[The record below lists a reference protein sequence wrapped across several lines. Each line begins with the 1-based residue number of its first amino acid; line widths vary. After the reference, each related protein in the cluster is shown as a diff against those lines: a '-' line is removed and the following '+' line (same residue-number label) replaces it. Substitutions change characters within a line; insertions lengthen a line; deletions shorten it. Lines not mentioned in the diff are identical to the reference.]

1 MKDPYRAMAEKPMD
15 LEGYLKYRVKLLERD
30 FKISPRKDEL
40 DHLRSLKNEHQID
53 AAIRRIIDERWA
65 I

>member
-15 LEGYLKYRVKLLERD
+15 LDGYLKYRVKLLERD
-30 FKISPRKDEL
+30 FKISPRKDEM
-40 DHLRSLKNEHQID
+40 DHLCSLKNEQQID

-65 I
+65 

>member
-1 MKDPYRAMAEKPMD
+1 MKNPYRAMEERQMSLAD
-15 LEGYLKYRVKLLERD
+15 YLKHRVKLLERD
-30 FKISPRKDEL
+30 FKISPRKDEM

-65 I
+65 